1 MSLLQQPTPTHG
13 FALTDYLL
21 HHNCNFMSGTVK
33 NTTMHTKVNK
43 RRSNN
48 NKVSPENY
56 NKISTN
62 SILFQKD
69 ENCFGL

>member
-48 NKVSPENY
+48 NKVSPEN
-56 NKISTN
+56 
-62 SILFQKD
+62 
-69 ENCFGL
+69 